1 MSAITVNTFDFDE
14 LCNHAG
20 VTADIVVTIVE
31 HGILAPSGR
40 EPRQWRFDVS
50 AVLVVKRVVRLRRDL
65 DLDWQGAALALELLD
80 ENQRLRAENAYLR
93 RRLAR
98 FIDG

>member
-14 LCNHAG
+14 LCSHAG
-20 VTADIVVTIVE
+20 VTGDIVVTIVE
-31 HGILAPSGR
+31 HGILAPSGH
-40 EPRQWRFDVS
+40 EPRQWRFDVN

-65 DLDWQGAALALELLD
+65 DLDWQGAALALELFD

-93 RRLAR
+93 RRLER
-98 FIDG
+98 FIDV